1 MAIFYRFFLGFLCLL
16 LLAGSHAACGRQ
28 QEAKPEQK
36 NIGWHEAAEQLKKLE
51 QKRKETLDTFQK
63 KAQARSTSNP
73 KPAPIENTH
82 R

>member
-1 MAIFYRFFLGFLCLL
+1 MAVLYRFFLGFLCLL
-16 LLAGSHAACGRQ
+16 LLAGSHVACSQQ

-36 NIGWHEAAEQLKKLE
+36 NIDWHKAAEQLKTLE

-73 KPAPIENTH
+73 KPAPIENT
-82 R
+82 RR